1 MKALLYK
8 DACVLWKQMKFML
21 VIIAVFCLLPNSF
34 GLNAFFVVY
43 PGLMLPVSL
52 MAYDERAHWDSFAAM
67 LPYPPR
73 ALVLSRYAAG
83 WLLTLLAGVLYL
95 VGALIQDQGAPLGT
109 ALGTL
114 GWVLAVVLLCQA
126 ILFPF
131 FFRVGTEQGRLY
143 MILLSVLLLLGG
155 VGLTSL
161 LNVAVPAVSTLLML
175 APVGG
180 LFAGHCERENVRVTT
195 RGGRKYTGFIAR
207 TNASLHIQSEEEL
220 AAKADFTKNVE
231 VVLDEDVQSEQD
243 VRALGVRAGDF
254 VALDPRYTVTD
265 SGYIKS
271 RFLDD
276 KAAVAVLLA
285 YARHLKRHKLTPS
298 RAVWAHFSLHEEI
311 GHGATG
317 GLPEGLTEILA
328 MDMGCVGSFTEAGEK
343 KVSIC
348 AKDASF
354 PYHYDVVT
362 RLIET
367 AEREGLCY
375 GVDVYYPHYGSD
387 ANAALRA
394 GLDLRHGLIGPGVY
408 GCHDYERTHVEAL
421 KNTFLLLKAY
431 FA

>member
-52 MAYDERAHWDSFAAM
+52 MDYDERAHWDSFAAM

-155 VGLTSL
+155 IGLTSL

-175 APVGG
+175 APVGLG
-180 LFAGHCERENVRVTT
+180 VA
-195 RGGRKYTGFIAR
+195 
-207 TNASLHIQSEEEL
+207 L
-220 AAKADFTKNVE
+220 AACLASV
-231 VVLDEDVQSEQD
+231 
-243 VRALGVRAGDF
+243 
-254 VALDPRYTVTD
+254 P
-265 SGYIKS
+265 
-271 RFLDD
+271 
-276 KAAVAVLLA
+276 VAVGQ
-285 YARHLKRHKLTPS
+285 YAKRT
-298 RAVWAHFSLHEEI
+298 W
-311 GHGATG
+311 
-317 GLPEGLTEILA
+317 
-328 MDMGCVGSFTEAGEK
+328 
-343 KVSIC
+343 
-348 AKDASF
+348 
-354 PYHYDVVT
+354 
-362 RLIET
+362 
-367 AEREGLCY
+367 
-375 GVDVYYPHYGSD
+375 
-387 ANAALRA
+387 
-394 GLDLRHGLIGPGVY
+394 
-408 GCHDYERTHVEAL
+408 
-421 KNTFLLLKAY
+421 
-431 FA
+431 

>member
-95 VGALIQDQGAPLGT
+95 VGALIEDQGAPLGT

-175 APVGG
+175 APVGLG
-180 LFAGHCERENVRVTT
+180 VA
-195 RGGRKYTGFIAR
+195 
-207 TNASLHIQSEEEL
+207 L
-220 AAKADFTKNVE
+220 AACLASV
-231 VVLDEDVQSEQD
+231 
-243 VRALGVRAGDF
+243 
-254 VALDPRYTVTD
+254 P
-265 SGYIKS
+265 
-271 RFLDD
+271 
-276 KAAVAVLLA
+276 VAVGQ
-285 YARHLKRHKLTPS
+285 YAKRT
-298 RAVWAHFSLHEEI
+298 W
-311 GHGATG
+311 
-317 GLPEGLTEILA
+317 
-328 MDMGCVGSFTEAGEK
+328 
-343 KVSIC
+343 
-348 AKDASF
+348 
-354 PYHYDVVT
+354 
-362 RLIET
+362 
-367 AEREGLCY
+367 
-375 GVDVYYPHYGSD
+375 
-387 ANAALRA
+387 
-394 GLDLRHGLIGPGVY
+394 
-408 GCHDYERTHVEAL
+408 
-421 KNTFLLLKAY
+421 
-431 FA
+431 

>member
-155 VGLTSL
+155 IGLTSL
-161 LNVAVPAVSTLLML
+161 LNVAVPAVFTLLML
-175 APVGG
+175 APVGLG
-180 LFAGHCERENVRVTT
+180 VA
-195 RGGRKYTGFIAR
+195 
-207 TNASLHIQSEEEL
+207 L
-220 AAKADFTKNVE
+220 AACLASV
-231 VVLDEDVQSEQD
+231 
-243 VRALGVRAGDF
+243 
-254 VALDPRYTVTD
+254 P
-265 SGYIKS
+265 
-271 RFLDD
+271 
-276 KAAVAVLLA
+276 VAVGQ
-285 YARHLKRHKLTPS
+285 YAKRT
-298 RAVWAHFSLHEEI
+298 W
-311 GHGATG
+311 
-317 GLPEGLTEILA
+317 
-328 MDMGCVGSFTEAGEK
+328 
-343 KVSIC
+343 
-348 AKDASF
+348 
-354 PYHYDVVT
+354 
-362 RLIET
+362 
-367 AEREGLCY
+367 
-375 GVDVYYPHYGSD
+375 
-387 ANAALRA
+387 
-394 GLDLRHGLIGPGVY
+394 
-408 GCHDYERTHVEAL
+408 
-421 KNTFLLLKAY
+421 
-431 FA
+431 

>member
-95 VGALIQDQGAPLGT
+95 VGALIQDQGAPPGT

-175 APVGG
+175 APVGLG
-180 LFAGHCERENVRVTT
+180 VA
-195 RGGRKYTGFIAR
+195 
-207 TNASLHIQSEEEL
+207 L
-220 AAKADFTKNVE
+220 AACLASV
-231 VVLDEDVQSEQD
+231 
-243 VRALGVRAGDF
+243 
-254 VALDPRYTVTD
+254 P
-265 SGYIKS
+265 
-271 RFLDD
+271 
-276 KAAVAVLLA
+276 VAVGQ
-285 YARHLKRHKLTPS
+285 YAKRT
-298 RAVWAHFSLHEEI
+298 W
-311 GHGATG
+311 
-317 GLPEGLTEILA
+317 
-328 MDMGCVGSFTEAGEK
+328 
-343 KVSIC
+343 
-348 AKDASF
+348 
-354 PYHYDVVT
+354 
-362 RLIET
+362 
-367 AEREGLCY
+367 
-375 GVDVYYPHYGSD
+375 
-387 ANAALRA
+387 
-394 GLDLRHGLIGPGVY
+394 
-408 GCHDYERTHVEAL
+408 
-421 KNTFLLLKAY
+421 
-431 FA
+431 

>member
-73 ALVLSRYAAG
+73 ALVLSLYAAG

-155 VGLTSL
+155 IGLTSL

-175 APVGG
+175 APVGLG
-180 LFAGHCERENVRVTT
+180 VA
-195 RGGRKYTGFIAR
+195 
-207 TNASLHIQSEEEL
+207 L
-220 AAKADFTKNVE
+220 AACLASV
-231 VVLDEDVQSEQD
+231 
-243 VRALGVRAGDF
+243 
-254 VALDPRYTVTD
+254 P
-265 SGYIKS
+265 
-271 RFLDD
+271 
-276 KAAVAVLLA
+276 VAVGQ
-285 YARHLKRHKLTPS
+285 YAKRT
-298 RAVWAHFSLHEEI
+298 W
-311 GHGATG
+311 
-317 GLPEGLTEILA
+317 
-328 MDMGCVGSFTEAGEK
+328 
-343 KVSIC
+343 
-348 AKDASF
+348 
-354 PYHYDVVT
+354 
-362 RLIET
+362 
-367 AEREGLCY
+367 
-375 GVDVYYPHYGSD
+375 
-387 ANAALRA
+387 
-394 GLDLRHGLIGPGVY
+394 
-408 GCHDYERTHVEAL
+408 
-421 KNTFLLLKAY
+421 
-431 FA
+431 

>member
-161 LNVAVPAVSTLLML
+161 LNMAVPAVSTLLML
-175 APVGG
+175 APVGLG
-180 LFAGHCERENVRVTT
+180 VA
-195 RGGRKYTGFIAR
+195 
-207 TNASLHIQSEEEL
+207 L
-220 AAKADFTKNVE
+220 AACLASV
-231 VVLDEDVQSEQD
+231 
-243 VRALGVRAGDF
+243 
-254 VALDPRYTVTD
+254 P
-265 SGYIKS
+265 
-271 RFLDD
+271 
-276 KAAVAVLLA
+276 VAVGQ
-285 YARHLKRHKLTPS
+285 YAKRT
-298 RAVWAHFSLHEEI
+298 W
-311 GHGATG
+311 
-317 GLPEGLTEILA
+317 
-328 MDMGCVGSFTEAGEK
+328 
-343 KVSIC
+343 
-348 AKDASF
+348 
-354 PYHYDVVT
+354 
-362 RLIET
+362 
-367 AEREGLCY
+367 
-375 GVDVYYPHYGSD
+375 
-387 ANAALRA
+387 
-394 GLDLRHGLIGPGVY
+394 
-408 GCHDYERTHVEAL
+408 
-421 KNTFLLLKAY
+421 
-431 FA
+431 

>member
-83 WLLTLLAGVLYL
+83 WLLTLLAGELYL

-155 VGLTSL
+155 IGLTSL

-175 APVGG
+175 APVGLG
-180 LFAGHCERENVRVTT
+180 VA
-195 RGGRKYTGFIAR
+195 
-207 TNASLHIQSEEEL
+207 L
-220 AAKADFTKNVE
+220 AACLASV
-231 VVLDEDVQSEQD
+231 
-243 VRALGVRAGDF
+243 
-254 VALDPRYTVTD
+254 P
-265 SGYIKS
+265 
-271 RFLDD
+271 
-276 KAAVAVLLA
+276 VAVGQ
-285 YARHLKRHKLTPS
+285 YAKRT
-298 RAVWAHFSLHEEI
+298 W
-311 GHGATG
+311 
-317 GLPEGLTEILA
+317 
-328 MDMGCVGSFTEAGEK
+328 
-343 KVSIC
+343 
-348 AKDASF
+348 
-354 PYHYDVVT
+354 
-362 RLIET
+362 
-367 AEREGLCY
+367 
-375 GVDVYYPHYGSD
+375 
-387 ANAALRA
+387 
-394 GLDLRHGLIGPGVY
+394 
-408 GCHDYERTHVEAL
+408 
-421 KNTFLLLKAY
+421 
-431 FA
+431 

>member
-43 PGLMLPVSL
+43 AGLMLPVSL

-155 VGLTSL
+155 IGLTSL

-175 APVGG
+175 APVG
-180 LFAGHCERENVRVTT
+180 
-195 RGGRKYTGFIAR
+195 
-207 TNASLHIQSEEEL
+207 
-220 AAKADFTKNVE
+220 
-231 VVLDEDVQSEQD
+231 
-243 VRALGVRAGDF
+243 LGVAL
-254 VALDPRYTVTD
+254 VACLASVP
-265 SGYIKS
+265 
-271 RFLDD
+271 
-276 KAAVAVLLA
+276 VAVGQ
-285 YARHLKRHKLTPS
+285 YAKRT
-298 RAVWAHFSLHEEI
+298 W
-311 GHGATG
+311 
-317 GLPEGLTEILA
+317 
-328 MDMGCVGSFTEAGEK
+328 
-343 KVSIC
+343 
-348 AKDASF
+348 
-354 PYHYDVVT
+354 
-362 RLIET
+362 
-367 AEREGLCY
+367 
-375 GVDVYYPHYGSD
+375 
-387 ANAALRA
+387 
-394 GLDLRHGLIGPGVY
+394 
-408 GCHDYERTHVEAL
+408 
-421 KNTFLLLKAY
+421 
-431 FA
+431 

>member
-114 GWVLAVVLLCQA
+114 GWVLAVVLL
-126 ILFPF
+126 FPF

-175 APVGG
+175 APVGLG
-180 LFAGHCERENVRVTT
+180 VA
-195 RGGRKYTGFIAR
+195 
-207 TNASLHIQSEEEL
+207 L
-220 AAKADFTKNVE
+220 AACLASV
-231 VVLDEDVQSEQD
+231 
-243 VRALGVRAGDF
+243 
-254 VALDPRYTVTD
+254 P
-265 SGYIKS
+265 
-271 RFLDD
+271 
-276 KAAVAVLLA
+276 VAVGQ
-285 YARHLKRHKLTPS
+285 YAKRT
-298 RAVWAHFSLHEEI
+298 W
-311 GHGATG
+311 
-317 GLPEGLTEILA
+317 
-328 MDMGCVGSFTEAGEK
+328 
-343 KVSIC
+343 
-348 AKDASF
+348 
-354 PYHYDVVT
+354 
-362 RLIET
+362 
-367 AEREGLCY
+367 
-375 GVDVYYPHYGSD
+375 
-387 ANAALRA
+387 
-394 GLDLRHGLIGPGVY
+394 
-408 GCHDYERTHVEAL
+408 
-421 KNTFLLLKAY
+421 
-431 FA
+431 

>member
-175 APVGG
+175 APVGLG
-180 LFAGHCERENVRVTT
+180 VA
-195 RGGRKYTGFIAR
+195 
-207 TNASLHIQSEEEL
+207 L
-220 AAKADFTKNVE
+220 AACLASVP
-231 VVLDEDVQSEQD
+231 
-243 VRALGVRAGDF
+243 
-254 VALDPRYTVTD
+254 VAM
-265 SGYIKS
+265 GQ
-271 RFLDD
+271 
-276 KAAVAVLLA
+276 
-285 YARHLKRHKLTPS
+285 YAKRT
-298 RAVWAHFSLHEEI
+298 W
-311 GHGATG
+311 
-317 GLPEGLTEILA
+317 
-328 MDMGCVGSFTEAGEK
+328 
-343 KVSIC
+343 
-348 AKDASF
+348 
-354 PYHYDVVT
+354 
-362 RLIET
+362 
-367 AEREGLCY
+367 
-375 GVDVYYPHYGSD
+375 
-387 ANAALRA
+387 
-394 GLDLRHGLIGPGVY
+394 
-408 GCHDYERTHVEAL
+408 
-421 KNTFLLLKAY
+421 
-431 FA
+431 

>member
-52 MAYDERAHWDSFAAM
+52 MAYDERVHWDSFAAM

-175 APVGG
+175 APVGLG
-180 LFAGHCERENVRVTT
+180 VA
-195 RGGRKYTGFIAR
+195 
-207 TNASLHIQSEEEL
+207 L
-220 AAKADFTKNVE
+220 AACLASV
-231 VVLDEDVQSEQD
+231 
-243 VRALGVRAGDF
+243 
-254 VALDPRYTVTD
+254 P
-265 SGYIKS
+265 
-271 RFLDD
+271 
-276 KAAVAVLLA
+276 VAVGQ
-285 YARHLKRHKLTPS
+285 YAKRT
-298 RAVWAHFSLHEEI
+298 W
-311 GHGATG
+311 
-317 GLPEGLTEILA
+317 
-328 MDMGCVGSFTEAGEK
+328 
-343 KVSIC
+343 
-348 AKDASF
+348 
-354 PYHYDVVT
+354 
-362 RLIET
+362 
-367 AEREGLCY
+367 
-375 GVDVYYPHYGSD
+375 
-387 ANAALRA
+387 
-394 GLDLRHGLIGPGVY
+394 
-408 GCHDYERTHVEAL
+408 
-421 KNTFLLLKAY
+421 
-431 FA
+431 

>member
-161 LNVAVPAVSTLLML
+161 LNVAVPAESTLLML
-175 APVGG
+175 APVGLG
-180 LFAGHCERENVRVTT
+180 VA
-195 RGGRKYTGFIAR
+195 
-207 TNASLHIQSEEEL
+207 L
-220 AAKADFTKNVE
+220 AACLASV
-231 VVLDEDVQSEQD
+231 
-243 VRALGVRAGDF
+243 
-254 VALDPRYTVTD
+254 P
-265 SGYIKS
+265 
-271 RFLDD
+271 
-276 KAAVAVLLA
+276 VAVGQ
-285 YARHLKRHKLTPS
+285 YAKRT
-298 RAVWAHFSLHEEI
+298 W
-311 GHGATG
+311 
-317 GLPEGLTEILA
+317 
-328 MDMGCVGSFTEAGEK
+328 
-343 KVSIC
+343 
-348 AKDASF
+348 
-354 PYHYDVVT
+354 
-362 RLIET
+362 
-367 AEREGLCY
+367 
-375 GVDVYYPHYGSD
+375 
-387 ANAALRA
+387 
-394 GLDLRHGLIGPGVY
+394 
-408 GCHDYERTHVEAL
+408 
-421 KNTFLLLKAY
+421 
-431 FA
+431 

>member
-8 DACVLWKQMKFML
+8 DACVLWKHMKFML

-155 VGLTSL
+155 IGLTSL

-175 APVGG
+175 APVGLG
-180 LFAGHCERENVRVTT
+180 VA
-195 RGGRKYTGFIAR
+195 
-207 TNASLHIQSEEEL
+207 L
-220 AAKADFTKNVE
+220 AACLASV
-231 VVLDEDVQSEQD
+231 
-243 VRALGVRAGDF
+243 
-254 VALDPRYTVTD
+254 P
-265 SGYIKS
+265 
-271 RFLDD
+271 
-276 KAAVAVLLA
+276 VAVGQ
-285 YARHLKRHKLTPS
+285 YAKRT
-298 RAVWAHFSLHEEI
+298 W
-311 GHGATG
+311 
-317 GLPEGLTEILA
+317 
-328 MDMGCVGSFTEAGEK
+328 
-343 KVSIC
+343 
-348 AKDASF
+348 
-354 PYHYDVVT
+354 
-362 RLIET
+362 
-367 AEREGLCY
+367 
-375 GVDVYYPHYGSD
+375 
-387 ANAALRA
+387 
-394 GLDLRHGLIGPGVY
+394 
-408 GCHDYERTHVEAL
+408 
-421 KNTFLLLKAY
+421 
-431 FA
+431 

>member
-95 VGALIQDQGAPLGT
+95 AGALIQDQGAPLGT

-175 APVGG
+175 APVGLG
-180 LFAGHCERENVRVTT
+180 VA
-195 RGGRKYTGFIAR
+195 
-207 TNASLHIQSEEEL
+207 L
-220 AAKADFTKNVE
+220 AACLASV
-231 VVLDEDVQSEQD
+231 
-243 VRALGVRAGDF
+243 
-254 VALDPRYTVTD
+254 P
-265 SGYIKS
+265 
-271 RFLDD
+271 
-276 KAAVAVLLA
+276 VAVGQ
-285 YARHLKRHKLTPS
+285 YAKRT
-298 RAVWAHFSLHEEI
+298 W
-311 GHGATG
+311 
-317 GLPEGLTEILA
+317 
-328 MDMGCVGSFTEAGEK
+328 
-343 KVSIC
+343 
-348 AKDASF
+348 
-354 PYHYDVVT
+354 
-362 RLIET
+362 
-367 AEREGLCY
+367 
-375 GVDVYYPHYGSD
+375 
-387 ANAALRA
+387 
-394 GLDLRHGLIGPGVY
+394 
-408 GCHDYERTHVEAL
+408 
-421 KNTFLLLKAY
+421 
-431 FA
+431 

>member
-95 VGALIQDQGAPLGT
+95 VGALIQDQGVPLGT

-143 MILLSVLLLLGG
+143 MILLFVLLLLGG
-155 VGLTSL
+155 IGLTSL

-175 APVGG
+175 APVGLG
-180 LFAGHCERENVRVTT
+180 VA
-195 RGGRKYTGFIAR
+195 
-207 TNASLHIQSEEEL
+207 L
-220 AAKADFTKNVE
+220 AACLASV
-231 VVLDEDVQSEQD
+231 
-243 VRALGVRAGDF
+243 
-254 VALDPRYTVTD
+254 P
-265 SGYIKS
+265 
-271 RFLDD
+271 
-276 KAAVAVLLA
+276 VAVGQ
-285 YARHLKRHKLTPS
+285 YAKRT
-298 RAVWAHFSLHEEI
+298 W
-311 GHGATG
+311 
-317 GLPEGLTEILA
+317 
-328 MDMGCVGSFTEAGEK
+328 
-343 KVSIC
+343 
-348 AKDASF
+348 
-354 PYHYDVVT
+354 
-362 RLIET
+362 
-367 AEREGLCY
+367 
-375 GVDVYYPHYGSD
+375 
-387 ANAALRA
+387 
-394 GLDLRHGLIGPGVY
+394 
-408 GCHDYERTHVEAL
+408 
-421 KNTFLLLKAY
+421 
-431 FA
+431 

>member
-155 VGLTSL
+155 VGLD
-161 LNVAVPAVSTLLML
+161 
-175 APVGG
+175 
-180 LFAGHCERENVRVTT
+180 
-195 RGGRKYTGFIAR
+195 RK
-207 TNASLHIQSEEEL
+207 S
-220 AAKADFTKNVE
+220 
-231 VVLDEDVQSEQD
+231 VV
-243 VRALGVRAGDF
+243 
-254 VALDPRYTVTD
+254 
-265 SGYIKS
+265 
-271 RFLDD
+271 
-276 KAAVAVLLA
+276 
-285 YARHLKRHKLTPS
+285 
-298 RAVWAHFSLHEEI
+298 
-311 GHGATG
+311 
-317 GLPEGLTEILA
+317 
-328 MDMGCVGSFTEAGEK
+328 
-343 KVSIC
+343 
-348 AKDASF
+348 
-354 PYHYDVVT
+354 
-362 RLIET
+362 
-367 AEREGLCY
+367 
-375 GVDVYYPHYGSD
+375 
-387 ANAALRA
+387 
-394 GLDLRHGLIGPGVY
+394 
-408 GCHDYERTHVEAL
+408 
-421 KNTFLLLKAY
+421 
-431 FA
+431 

>member
-21 VIIAVFCLLPNSF
+21 LLVAIFCLLPNSF

-43 PGLMLPVSL
+43 AGLMLPVSL

-175 APVGG
+175 APVGLG
-180 LFAGHCERENVRVTT
+180 VA
-195 RGGRKYTGFIAR
+195 
-207 TNASLHIQSEEEL
+207 L
-220 AAKADFTKNVE
+220 AACLASV
-231 VVLDEDVQSEQD
+231 
-243 VRALGVRAGDF
+243 
-254 VALDPRYTVTD
+254 P
-265 SGYIKS
+265 
-271 RFLDD
+271 
-276 KAAVAVLLA
+276 VAVGQ
-285 YARHLKRHKLTPS
+285 YAKRT
-298 RAVWAHFSLHEEI
+298 W
-311 GHGATG
+311 
-317 GLPEGLTEILA
+317 
-328 MDMGCVGSFTEAGEK
+328 
-343 KVSIC
+343 
-348 AKDASF
+348 
-354 PYHYDVVT
+354 
-362 RLIET
+362 
-367 AEREGLCY
+367 
-375 GVDVYYPHYGSD
+375 
-387 ANAALRA
+387 
-394 GLDLRHGLIGPGVY
+394 
-408 GCHDYERTHVEAL
+408 
-421 KNTFLLLKAY
+421 
-431 FA
+431 

>member
-83 WLLTLLAGVLYL
+83 WLLTLVAGVLYL

-114 GWVLAVVLLCQA
+114 GWVRAGGRLCQA

-175 APVGG
+175 APVGLG
-180 LFAGHCERENVRVTT
+180 VA
-195 RGGRKYTGFIAR
+195 
-207 TNASLHIQSEEEL
+207 L
-220 AAKADFTKNVE
+220 AACLASV
-231 VVLDEDVQSEQD
+231 
-243 VRALGVRAGDF
+243 
-254 VALDPRYTVTD
+254 P
-265 SGYIKS
+265 
-271 RFLDD
+271 
-276 KAAVAVLLA
+276 VAVGQ
-285 YARHLKRHKLTPS
+285 YAKRT
-298 RAVWAHFSLHEEI
+298 W
-311 GHGATG
+311 
-317 GLPEGLTEILA
+317 
-328 MDMGCVGSFTEAGEK
+328 
-343 KVSIC
+343 
-348 AKDASF
+348 
-354 PYHYDVVT
+354 
-362 RLIET
+362 
-367 AEREGLCY
+367 
-375 GVDVYYPHYGSD
+375 
-387 ANAALRA
+387 
-394 GLDLRHGLIGPGVY
+394 
-408 GCHDYERTHVEAL
+408 
-421 KNTFLLLKAY
+421 
-431 FA
+431 

>member
-21 VIIAVFCLLPNSF
+21 AIIAVFCLLPNSF

-175 APVGG
+175 APVGLG
-180 LFAGHCERENVRVTT
+180 VA
-195 RGGRKYTGFIAR
+195 
-207 TNASLHIQSEEEL
+207 L
-220 AAKADFTKNVE
+220 AACLASV
-231 VVLDEDVQSEQD
+231 
-243 VRALGVRAGDF
+243 
-254 VALDPRYTVTD
+254 P
-265 SGYIKS
+265 
-271 RFLDD
+271 
-276 KAAVAVLLA
+276 VAVGQ
-285 YARHLKRHKLTPS
+285 YAKRT
-298 RAVWAHFSLHEEI
+298 W
-311 GHGATG
+311 
-317 GLPEGLTEILA
+317 
-328 MDMGCVGSFTEAGEK
+328 
-343 KVSIC
+343 
-348 AKDASF
+348 
-354 PYHYDVVT
+354 
-362 RLIET
+362 
-367 AEREGLCY
+367 
-375 GVDVYYPHYGSD
+375 
-387 ANAALRA
+387 
-394 GLDLRHGLIGPGVY
+394 
-408 GCHDYERTHVEAL
+408 
-421 KNTFLLLKAY
+421 
-431 FA
+431 

>member
-52 MAYDERAHWDSFAAM
+52 MAFAAM

-175 APVGG
+175 APVGLG
-180 LFAGHCERENVRVTT
+180 VA
-195 RGGRKYTGFIAR
+195 
-207 TNASLHIQSEEEL
+207 L
-220 AAKADFTKNVE
+220 AACLASV
-231 VVLDEDVQSEQD
+231 
-243 VRALGVRAGDF
+243 
-254 VALDPRYTVTD
+254 P
-265 SGYIKS
+265 
-271 RFLDD
+271 
-276 KAAVAVLLA
+276 VAVGQ
-285 YARHLKRHKLTPS
+285 YAKRT
-298 RAVWAHFSLHEEI
+298 W
-311 GHGATG
+311 
-317 GLPEGLTEILA
+317 
-328 MDMGCVGSFTEAGEK
+328 
-343 KVSIC
+343 
-348 AKDASF
+348 
-354 PYHYDVVT
+354 
-362 RLIET
+362 
-367 AEREGLCY
+367 
-375 GVDVYYPHYGSD
+375 
-387 ANAALRA
+387 
-394 GLDLRHGLIGPGVY
+394 
-408 GCHDYERTHVEAL
+408 
-421 KNTFLLLKAY
+421 
-431 FA
+431 

>member
-114 GWVLAVVLLCQA
+114 GWVLAVVLPCQA

-175 APVGG
+175 APVGLG
-180 LFAGHCERENVRVTT
+180 WCWRPAWPRCRWRWGSMPSG
-195 RGGRKYTGFIAR
+195 RGEPRKN
-207 TNASLHIQSEEEL
+207 NA
-220 AAKADFTKNVE
+220 
-231 VVLDEDVQSEQD
+231 
-243 VRALGVRAGDF
+243 
-254 VALDPRYTVTD
+254 
-265 SGYIKS
+265 
-271 RFLDD
+271 
-276 KAAVAVLLA
+276 
-285 YARHLKRHKLTPS
+285 
-298 RAVWAHFSLHEEI
+298 
-311 GHGATG
+311 
-317 GLPEGLTEILA
+317 
-328 MDMGCVGSFTEAGEK
+328 
-343 KVSIC
+343 
-348 AKDASF
+348 
-354 PYHYDVVT
+354 
-362 RLIET
+362 
-367 AEREGLCY
+367 
-375 GVDVYYPHYGSD
+375 
-387 ANAALRA
+387 
-394 GLDLRHGLIGPGVY
+394 
-408 GCHDYERTHVEAL
+408 
-421 KNTFLLLKAY
+421 
-431 FA
+431 

>member
-114 GWVLAVVLLCQA
+114 GWVLAVVLLWQA

-175 APVGG
+175 APVGLG
-180 LFAGHCERENVRVTT
+180 VA
-195 RGGRKYTGFIAR
+195 
-207 TNASLHIQSEEEL
+207 L
-220 AAKADFTKNVE
+220 AACLASV
-231 VVLDEDVQSEQD
+231 
-243 VRALGVRAGDF
+243 
-254 VALDPRYTVTD
+254 P
-265 SGYIKS
+265 
-271 RFLDD
+271 
-276 KAAVAVLLA
+276 VAVGQ
-285 YARHLKRHKLTPS
+285 YAKRT
-298 RAVWAHFSLHEEI
+298 W
-311 GHGATG
+311 
-317 GLPEGLTEILA
+317 
-328 MDMGCVGSFTEAGEK
+328 
-343 KVSIC
+343 
-348 AKDASF
+348 
-354 PYHYDVVT
+354 
-362 RLIET
+362 
-367 AEREGLCY
+367 
-375 GVDVYYPHYGSD
+375 
-387 ANAALRA
+387 
-394 GLDLRHGLIGPGVY
+394 
-408 GCHDYERTHVEAL
+408 
-421 KNTFLLLKAY
+421 
-431 FA
+431 

>member
-34 GLNAFFVVY
+34 GLNASFVVY

-83 WLLTLLAGVLYL
+83 WLLTLLAGGLYL
-95 VGALIQDQGAPLGT
+95 GGALIQDQGAPLGT

-175 APVGG
+175 APVGLG
-180 LFAGHCERENVRVTT
+180 VA
-195 RGGRKYTGFIAR
+195 
-207 TNASLHIQSEEEL
+207 L
-220 AAKADFTKNVE
+220 AACLASV
-231 VVLDEDVQSEQD
+231 
-243 VRALGVRAGDF
+243 
-254 VALDPRYTVTD
+254 P
-265 SGYIKS
+265 
-271 RFLDD
+271 
-276 KAAVAVLLA
+276 VAVGQ
-285 YARHLKRHKLTPS
+285 YAKRT
-298 RAVWAHFSLHEEI
+298 W
-311 GHGATG
+311 
-317 GLPEGLTEILA
+317 
-328 MDMGCVGSFTEAGEK
+328 
-343 KVSIC
+343 
-348 AKDASF
+348 
-354 PYHYDVVT
+354 
-362 RLIET
+362 
-367 AEREGLCY
+367 
-375 GVDVYYPHYGSD
+375 
-387 ANAALRA
+387 
-394 GLDLRHGLIGPGVY
+394 
-408 GCHDYERTHVEAL
+408 
-421 KNTFLLLKAY
+421 
-431 FA
+431 

>member
-126 ILFPF
+126 ILFRF

-175 APVGG
+175 APVGLG
-180 LFAGHCERENVRVTT
+180 VA
-195 RGGRKYTGFIAR
+195 
-207 TNASLHIQSEEEL
+207 L
-220 AAKADFTKNVE
+220 AACLASV
-231 VVLDEDVQSEQD
+231 
-243 VRALGVRAGDF
+243 
-254 VALDPRYTVTD
+254 P
-265 SGYIKS
+265 
-271 RFLDD
+271 
-276 KAAVAVLLA
+276 VAVGQ
-285 YARHLKRHKLTPS
+285 YAKRT
-298 RAVWAHFSLHEEI
+298 W
-311 GHGATG
+311 
-317 GLPEGLTEILA
+317 
-328 MDMGCVGSFTEAGEK
+328 
-343 KVSIC
+343 
-348 AKDASF
+348 
-354 PYHYDVVT
+354 
-362 RLIET
+362 
-367 AEREGLCY
+367 
-375 GVDVYYPHYGSD
+375 
-387 ANAALRA
+387 
-394 GLDLRHGLIGPGVY
+394 
-408 GCHDYERTHVEAL
+408 
-421 KNTFLLLKAY
+421 
-431 FA
+431 

>member
-155 VGLTSL
+155 IGLTSL

-175 APVGG
+175 APVGLG
-180 LFAGHCERENVRVTT
+180 VA
-195 RGGRKYTGFIAR
+195 
-207 TNASLHIQSEEEL
+207 L
-220 AAKADFTKNVE
+220 AACLASV
-231 VVLDEDVQSEQD
+231 
-243 VRALGVRAGDF
+243 
-254 VALDPRYTVTD
+254 P
-265 SGYIKS
+265 
-271 RFLDD
+271 
-276 KAAVAVLLA
+276 VAVGR
-285 YARHLKRHKLTPS
+285 YAKRT
-298 RAVWAHFSLHEEI
+298 W
-311 GHGATG
+311 
-317 GLPEGLTEILA
+317 
-328 MDMGCVGSFTEAGEK
+328 
-343 KVSIC
+343 
-348 AKDASF
+348 
-354 PYHYDVVT
+354 
-362 RLIET
+362 
-367 AEREGLCY
+367 
-375 GVDVYYPHYGSD
+375 
-387 ANAALRA
+387 
-394 GLDLRHGLIGPGVY
+394 
-408 GCHDYERTHVEAL
+408 
-421 KNTFLLLKAY
+421 
-431 FA
+431 

>member
-73 ALVLSRYAAG
+73 ARVLSRYAAG

-175 APVGG
+175 APVGLG
-180 LFAGHCERENVRVTT
+180 VA
-195 RGGRKYTGFIAR
+195 
-207 TNASLHIQSEEEL
+207 L
-220 AAKADFTKNVE
+220 AACLASV
-231 VVLDEDVQSEQD
+231 
-243 VRALGVRAGDF
+243 
-254 VALDPRYTVTD
+254 P
-265 SGYIKS
+265 
-271 RFLDD
+271 
-276 KAAVAVLLA
+276 VAVGQ
-285 YARHLKRHKLTPS
+285 YAKRT
-298 RAVWAHFSLHEEI
+298 W
-311 GHGATG
+311 
-317 GLPEGLTEILA
+317 
-328 MDMGCVGSFTEAGEK
+328 
-343 KVSIC
+343 
-348 AKDASF
+348 
-354 PYHYDVVT
+354 
-362 RLIET
+362 
-367 AEREGLCY
+367 
-375 GVDVYYPHYGSD
+375 
-387 ANAALRA
+387 
-394 GLDLRHGLIGPGVY
+394 
-408 GCHDYERTHVEAL
+408 
-421 KNTFLLLKAY
+421 
-431 FA
+431 